1 MWAHADRL
9 PGAGLD
15 LEAEAGGQTHRP
27 QGAQPVLGE
36 ALGGIADGADD
47 AGLQVLHPPDE
58 IDHPLAA
65 GIVEQAVDGEVA
77 AAGVLLGAGELD
89 PLRVPAVGVRPLAP
103 EAGHVVLALLQ
114 AHEDDAE
121 LRPHGDGVLEELHHP
136 SGVGVGGHVPV
147 LRPAAQQQV
156 ADAAAGEV
164 GPVAGAAETLDHRR
178 RAGIDLPGIDG
189 TYLPHSGTP
198 ARL

>member
-1 MWAHADRL
+1 MVKSRRRASSSGPVNSTRS
-9 PGAGLD
+9 GC
-15 LEAEAGGQTHRP
+15 RP
-27 QGAQPVLGE
+27 SAYG
-36 ALGGIADGADD
+36 
-47 AGLQVLHPPDE
+47 
-58 IDHPLAA
+58 
-65 GIVEQAVDGEVA
+65 
-77 AAGVLLGAGELD
+77 
-89 PLRVPAVGVRPLAP
+89 PLAP

-121 LRPHGDGVLEELHHP
+121 LRPHGDGALEELQHP

-198 ARL
+198 ARLSGRPAARARSREER